1 MTTYRTTQPNVTKG
15 KALMPQR
22 GNHCFDVTRLASRL
36 FAAALVVAIAF
47 ASLTGHAAT
56 SGPKQFATVEEAV
69 TAFIAALKAGDE
81 KGLLAILGEA
91 GKELVASGDP
101 VSDQQRRE
109 LFIREYEMKHRLSPE
124 GDKMVLAIGEKE
136 WPFPVPLAK
145 KGDVWFFDT
154 RAGKEEILNRR
165 IGANE
170 LSTVQTLLAVIDA
183 QREYAMEDRDGDGI
197 REYAQKFGSDAGRK
211 NGLFWETLPGE
222 EPSPLGELVADA
234 RAEGY
239 SQKGKTRQG
248 PVPFHGYYFR
258 ILTKQGKHAPGGA
271 FDYLVKDN
279 LIGGVA
285 VLAYPAVYGS
295 SGVMTFMVNH
305 LGVVYEKDLGK
316 NTAKTAAAM
325 QSFDPDKSWRK
336 VD

>member
-1 MTTYRTTQPNVTKG
+1 MVQADRWAKQNKGVTGDALTQALESQPGVTG
-15 KALMPQR
+15 DALTQALESQPWDPSVKSLVNFPQ
-22 GNHCFDVTRLASRL
+22 
-36 FAAALVVAIAF
+36 
-47 ASLTGHAAT
+47 
-56 SGPKQFATVEEAV
+56 
-69 TAFIAALKAGDE
+69 
-81 KGLLAILGEA
+81 
-91 GKELVASGDP
+91 
-101 VSDQQRRE
+101 
-109 LFIREYEMKHRLSPE
+109 
-124 GDKMVLAIGEKE
+124 VLAMMSEKLDWTQKLGDAFLAQQKEVMDTVQRLRQKAVDAGSLKTTPEQQVIVEKE
-136 WPFPVPLAK
+136 TIVIQ
-145 KGDVWFFDT
+145 
-154 RAGKEEILNRR
+154 KEEILNRR
-165 IGANE
+165 IAANE

-183 QREYAMEDRDGDGI
+183 QREYAMKDRDGDGI
-197 REYAQKFGSDAGRK
+197 REYAQKFRSDTGRQ
-211 NGLFWETLPGE
+211 NGLPGE